1 MGISQFRILLA
12 DDHAMFRDG
21 VKRLIELERDLRVV
35 GESGDVAS
43 AIRLAKELQPDVVLL
58 DLAMPGG
65 GGLDVLKALCG
76 GGGPPT
82 RTRAIVLTA
91 GSSRASMIEALQ
103 LGARGIVLK
112 EQAAIILFKC
122 VRSVIKGEYW
132 VGDSEVPGLVQA
144 ILRLMSKNETSDR
157 KANNRFGLTPREMEI
172 VPQVAAGASNK
183 DIAQLFS
190 LREDTVKHHLSNI
203 FDKLGVGSRLEL
215 AIFAINHGLGE
226 PPEYMVS

>member
-21 VKRLIELERDLRVV
+21 LKRLIELERDLRVV
-35 GESGDVAS
+35 GECGDVTS
-43 AIRLAKELQPDVVLL
+43 AVRLATQLQPDVLLL
-58 DLAMPGG
+58 DMAMPGG
-65 GGLDVLKALCG
+65 GGVDVLKALSS
-76 GGGPPT
+76 GPAT

-112 EQAAIILFKC
+112 ESAAGLVFKSI
-122 VRSVIKGEYW
+122 RSVMRGDYW
-132 VGDSEVPGLVQA
+132 LGDSEVAGMVQA
-144 ILRLMSKNETSDR
+144 ILRLMSKSDGAER
-157 KANNRFGLTPREMEI
+157 KGNRFGLTPREMDI

-190 LREDTVKHHLSNI
+190 LREDTVKHHLSSI

-226 PPEYMVS
+226 PPEFTMG

>member
-1 MGISQFRILLA
+1 MGNSQFRVLLA

-21 VKRLIELERDLRVV
+21 LKRLIALEPDLRVV

-43 AIRLAKELQPDVVLL
+43 TIRLTTQLQPEVLL
-58 DLAMPGG
+58 LDMAMPGG
-65 GGLDVLKALCG
+65 GGLDVVKALSS
-76 GGGPPT
+76 GPPT
-82 RTRAIVLTA
+82 KTRTIVLTA
-91 GSSRASMIEALQ
+91 ASARSSLIEALQ

-112 EQAAIILFKC
+112 ESAAGVAFTAIRT
-122 VRSVIKGEYW
+122 VMRGEYW
-132 VGDSEVPGLVQA
+132 VGDCEVAGLVQA
-144 ILRLMSKNETSDR
+144 ILRLMTKNDNGDR
-157 KANNRFGLTPREMEI
+157 KGNRFGLTPREMDI

>member
-1 MGISQFRILLA
+1 MGNSQFRILLA

-21 VKRLIELERDLRVV
+21 LKRLIALEPDLRVV

-43 AIRLAKELQPDVVLL
+43 AIRQATQLQPDVVLL
-58 DLAMPGG
+58 DMAMPGG
-65 GGLDVLKALCG
+65 GGLDVLKALSTG
-76 GGGPPT
+76 APT
-82 RTRAIVLTA
+82 KTRAIVLTA
-91 GSSRASMIEALQ
+91 ASARSSLIEALQ

-112 EQAAIILFKC
+112 ESVAGIVFTAIRA
-122 VRSVIKGEYW
+122 VMRNDYW
-132 VGDSEVPGLVQA
+132 VGDCEVAGLVQA
-144 ILRLMSKNETSDR
+144 ILRLMTKNDSGDR
-157 KANNRFGLTPREMEI
+157 KTNRFGLTPREMDI

>member
-1 MGISQFRILLA
+1 MGNTQFRILLA

-21 VKRLIELERDLRVV
+21 LRRLIALEPDFRVI
-35 GESGDVAS
+35 GEGGDVATTV
-43 AIRLAKELQPDVVLL
+43 RLTTQLQPEVLL
-58 DLAMPGG
+58 LDMAMPGG
-65 GGLDVLKALCG
+65 GGLDVLKALSKN
-76 GGGPPT
+76 PST
-82 RTRAIVLTA
+82 KTRAIVLTA
-91 GSSRASMIEALQ
+91 ASARSSLIEALQ
-103 LGARGIVLK
+103 LGARGILLK
-112 EQAAIILFKC
+112 ESAVGVAFAAIRT
-122 VRSVIKGEYW
+122 VMRGEYW
-132 VGDSEVPGLVQA
+132 VGDSEAAGLVQA
-144 ILRLMSKNETSDR
+144 ILRLMTKNDNADR
-157 KANNRFGLTPREMEI
+157 KTNRFGLTPREMDI

>member
-1 MGISQFRILLA
+1 MGNSQLRILLA

-21 VKRLIELERDLRVV
+21 LKRLIALESDFRVV
-35 GESGDVAS
+35 GESGDA
-43 AIRLAKELQPDVVLL
+43 AATIRLAQQLQPEVLL
-58 DLAMPGG
+58 LDMAMPGG
-65 GGLDVLKALCG
+65 GGVDVLKSLSS
-76 GGGPPT
+76 GPPIKT
-82 RTRAIVLTA
+82 RTIVLTA
-91 GSSRASMIEALQ
+91 ASARSSLIEALQ
-103 LGARGIVLK
+103 LGARGIVMK
-112 EQAAIILFKC
+112 ESAAGVAFAAIRT
-122 VRSVIKGEYW
+122 VMRGDYW
-132 VGDSEVPGLVQA
+132 VGDSEAGGLVQA
-144 ILRLMSKNETSDR
+144 ILRLMTKNDNSDR
-157 KANNRFGLTPREMEI
+157 KTNRFGLTPREMDI

>member
-1 MGISQFRILLA
+1 MGIPQFRILLA

-21 VKRLIELERDLRVV
+21 LRRLIELERDLRVV
-35 GESGDVAS
+35 GESGDVTS
-43 AIRLAKELQPDVVLL
+43 TVRLSTELQPDVLLL

-65 GGLDVLKALCG
+65 GGLDVLKALSSN
-76 GGGPPT
+76 PQT
-82 RTRAIVLTA
+82 RTRTVVLTA
-91 GSSRASMIEALQ
+91 GSSRAGTIEALQ

-112 EQAAIILFKC
+112 EQAAAILFKS
-122 VRSVIKGEYW
+122 VRSVMRGHYW
-132 VGDSEVPGLVQA
+132 VGDGEVPGLVQA
-144 ILRLMSKNETSDR
+144 ILRLMTKGDASDR
-157 KANNRFGLTPREMEI
+157 RAHNRFGLTPREMDI
-172 VPQVAAGASNK
+172 VPQVAAGASNR
-183 DIAQLFS
+183 DIANLFS

>member
-1 MGISQFRILLA
+1 
-12 DDHAMFRDG
+12 MFRDG
-21 VKRLIELERDLRVV
+21 LRRLIALEPDFRVV
-35 GESGDVAS
+35 GEAGDA
-43 AIRLAKELQPDVVLL
+43 ATTIRLATQLQPEILLL
-58 DLAMPGG
+58 DMAMPGG
-65 GGLDVLKALCG
+65 GGLDVLKG
-76 GGGPPT
+76 VSSGPPT
-82 RTRAIVLTA
+82 KTRCIVLTA
-91 GSSRASMIEALQ
+91 ASARSSLIEALQ

-112 EQAAIILFKC
+112 ESAAGVCFAAIRT
-122 VRSVIKGEYW
+122 VMKGDYW
-132 VGDSEVPGLVQA
+132 VGDAEVAGLVQA
-144 ILRLMSKNETSDR
+144 ILRLMTKNDNTDR
-157 KANNRFGLTPREMEI
+157 KANRFGLTPREMDI

>member
-1 MGISQFRILLA
+1 MGSSQFRILLA

-21 VKRLIELERDLRVV
+21 LKRLIALEPDLRVI

-43 AIRLAKELQPDVVLL
+43 TVRLTTQLQPDIVLL
-58 DLAMPGG
+58 DMAMPGG
-65 GGLDVLKALCG
+65 GGLDVLKSLSNN
-76 GGGPPT
+76 PSI
-82 RTRAIVLTA
+82 RTRVIVLTA
-91 GSSRASMIEALQ
+91 ASARSSLIEALQ
-103 LGARGIVLK
+103 VGARGIVLK
-112 EQAAIILFKC
+112 E
-122 VRSVIKGEYW
+122 SVASVAFTSIRAVMKGEYW
-132 VGDSEVPGLVQA
+132 VGDGEVGGLVQA
-144 ILRLMSKNETSDR
+144 ILRLMTKSDNGDR
-157 KANNRFGLTPREMEI
+157 RTNRFGLTPREMDI

>member
-1 MGISQFRILLA
+1 MGNSQLRILLA

-21 VKRLIELERDLRVV
+21 LKRLIALEPDFRVV
-35 GESGDVAS
+35 GEGGDVATTV
-43 AIRLAKELQPDVVLL
+43 RLATHLQPDVILL
-58 DLAMPGG
+58 DMAMPGG
-65 GGLDVLKALCG
+65 GGLDVLKGLAK
-76 GGGPPT
+76 GPAT
-82 RTRAIVLTA
+82 KARVIVLTA
-91 GSSRASMIEALQ
+91 ASARSSLIEALQ

-112 EQAAIILFKC
+112 ESAAGVAFAAIRT
-122 VRSVIKGEYW
+122 VMRGDYW
-132 VGDSEVPGLVQA
+132 VGDCEVAGLVQA
-144 ILRLMSKNETSDR
+144 ILRLMTKTDHGER
-157 KANNRFGLTPREMEI
+157 KANRFGLTPREMDI

>member
-1 MGISQFRILLA
+1 MGISQIRILVA

-21 VKRLIELERDLRVV
+21 LKRLIELERDLRVV
-35 GESGDVAS
+35 GESGDVS
-43 AIRLAKELQPDVVLL
+43 STVRLASELKPDVMLL
-58 DLAMPGG
+58 DMAMPGG
-65 GGLDVLKALCG
+65 GGLDVLKALAS
-76 GGGPPT
+76 GPPT
-82 RTRAIVLTA
+82 RTRSIILTA
-91 GSSRASMIEALQ
+91 GSSRACLIEALQ

-112 EQAAIILFKC
+112 EQAAGAVFKS
-122 VRSVIKGEYW
+122 VRSVMRGEYW
-132 VGDSEVPGLVQA
+132 AGEGEVGGVVQA
-144 ILRLMSKNETSDR
+144 ILRLMTKGDASDR
-157 KANNRFGLTPREMEI
+157 KGNRFGLTPREMEI

>member
-1 MGISQFRILLA
+1 MGNSQFRILLA

-21 VKRLIELERDLRVV
+21 LKRLIALEPDLRVV

-43 AIRLAKELQPDVVLL
+43 AIRQTTQLQPDVILL
-58 DLAMPGG
+58 DMAMPGG
-65 GGLDVLKALCG
+65 GGLDVLKALSS
-76 GGGPPT
+76 GPT
-82 RTRAIVLTA
+82 TKTRAIVLTA
-91 GSSRASMIEALQ
+91 ASARSSLIEALQ

-112 EQAAIILFKC
+112 ESVAGIAFTAIRA
-122 VRSVIKGEYW
+122 VMRNDYW
-132 VGDSEVPGLVQA
+132 VGDCAVAGLVQA
-144 ILRLMSKNETSDR
+144 ILRLMTKNDNGDR
-157 KANNRFGLTPREMEI
+157 KTNRFGLTPREMDI

>member
-1 MGISQFRILLA
+1 MGNAQFRILLA

-21 VKRLIELERDLRVV
+21 LKRLIALEPDLRVV

-43 AIRLAKELQPDVVLL
+43 AIRQTAQLQPDVVLL
-58 DLAMPGG
+58 DMAMPGG
-65 GGLDVLKALCG
+65 GGLDVLKALST
-76 GGGPPT
+76 GPPT
-82 RTRAIVLTA
+82 KTRAIVLTA
-91 GSSRASMIEALQ
+91 ASARSSLIEALQ

-112 EQAAIILFKC
+112 ESVAGIAFTAIRA
-122 VRSVIKGEYW
+122 VMRNDYW
-132 VGDSEVPGLVQA
+132 VGDCEVAGLVQA
-144 ILRLMSKNETSDR
+144 ILRLMTKNDNGDR
-157 KANNRFGLTPREMEI
+157 KGNRFGLTPREMDI

>member
-1 MGISQFRILLA
+1 MGNSQFRILLA

-21 VKRLIELERDLRVV
+21 LKRLIALEPDLRVV

-43 AIRLAKELQPDVVLL
+43 AIRQTTQLQPDVVLL
-58 DLAMPGG
+58 DMAMPGG
-65 GGLDVLKALCG
+65 GGLDVLKALST
-76 GGGPPT
+76 GPPT
-82 RTRAIVLTA
+82 KTRAIVLTA
-91 GSSRASMIEALQ
+91 ASARSSLIEALQ

-112 EQAAIILFKC
+112 ESVAGIAFTAIRA
-122 VRSVIKGEYW
+122 VMRNDYW
-132 VGDSEVPGLVQA
+132 VGDCEVAGLVQA
-144 ILRLMSKNETSDR
+144 ILRLMTKNDNGDR
-157 KANNRFGLTPREMEI
+157 KGNRFGLTPREMDI